1 MLDSAL
7 KLDFQMLCEMCDQRG
22 VSIATTFAP
31 ALGNADSANTTA
43 RTSSMKTLLL
53 AVLLGCLAAA
63 SAVPAARIR
72 WCLKSEAE
80 YLKCK
85 RLELVAPAISCV
97 RRESTMECIVA
108 ITAKL
113 ADAITLD
120 GGDVYTAGL
129 KNYDLHPI
137 IAEDYGPSSDTCYY
151 AVAVV
156 KKGSSFGIKD
166 LAGKKSCHTGLGKSA
181 GWNIPI
187 GTLLSMDL
195 IKWTGIE
202 DSPVEEAVKNF
213 FHSSCVPGAN
223 ANDKLCQLCKGDCSR
238 SHKEPYYD
246 YAGAFQC
253 LADGA
258 GEVAFVKH
266 LTVPEQATSAA
277 PTAIKWC
284 AVGPAE
290 TAKCDTWSINSIE
303 GEVTNVECHSAK
315 SVEDCMS
322 MIMRKRADAMAVDGG
337 QVYTAGKC
345 GLVPVMVEQY
355 DEAPASSY
363 YAVAVVKKG
372 MGITWETLKGKR
384 SCHTGMGRTAG
395 WNIPMGLIHKQTN
408 NCDFTTFFS
417 SGCAPGA
424 EPTSPFCAACAG
436 SSKSVGDEYKCKPS
450 AEEHYYGYA
459 GAFRCLADGAG
470 EVAFVKHLTVPESE
484 KPNYELLCPDNTR
497 KSIDSYKTCH
507 LARVPAHA
515 VVSRKDPQMAE
526 LIYNTLTTVRGFNL
540 FSSEDYAPVQNLMF
554 KDSTI
559 RLVKLPPNTDSFL
572 YLGAGYMSIIRSL
585 KREQA
590 TSAAPTA
597 IKWCAVG
604 PAETAKCDTWS
615 INSIE
620 GEVTTV
626 ECQSAKSVEDCMSMI
641 MRKRADAIAVD
652 GGQVYTA
659 GKCGLVPV
667 MVEQYDEAQCSVS
680 SAPASSYY
688 AVAVV
693 KKGMGITWET
703 LKGKRSC
710 HTGMGRT
717 AGWNIPMGLIHKQT
731 NNCDFT
737 TFFSS
742 GCAPG
747 AEPTSPFCAACAGSS
762 KSVGDEYKCKPSA
775 EEHYYGYAG
784 AFRCLVEGAGDVAFI
799 KHTIVKENSDGNG
812 PDWARNVN
820 SADYE
825 LICPNKSPVPVT
837 DFASCHLAMVP
848 AHAVVTRPES
858 RGDVVRILQDQ
869 QAKFGTKGTD
879 GRFKLFQSESGKN
892 LLFKDSTK
900 CLQEIPLGESFEKFL
915 GAEYMTAMSSL
926 RVCTDST
933 PDLEKICTFHSCQQK
948 S

>member
-1 MLDSAL
+1 
-7 KLDFQMLCEMCDQRG
+7 
-22 VSIATTFAP
+22 
-31 ALGNADSANTTA
+31 
-43 RTSSMKTLLL
+43 MKTLLL

-266 LTVPEQATSAA
+266 LTVPGSTENWDVWWFGLESEKPSYELLCPDNTRKSIDSYKTCHLARVPAHAVVSRKDPQMAELIYNTLTTVRGFNLFSSEDYAPVQNLMFKDSTIRLVKLPPNTDSFLYLGAGYMSIIRSLKREQATSAA

-459 GAFRCLADGAG
+459 GAFRCL
-470 EVAFVKHLTVPESE
+470 
-484 KPNYELLCPDNTR
+484 
-497 KSIDSYKTCH
+497 
-507 LARVPAHA
+507 
-515 VVSRKDPQMAE
+515 
-526 LIYNTLTTVRGFNL
+526 
-540 FSSEDYAPVQNLMF
+540 
-554 KDSTI
+554 
-559 RLVKLPPNTDSFL
+559 
-572 YLGAGYMSIIRSL
+572 
-585 KREQA
+585 
-590 TSAAPTA
+590 
-597 IKWCAVG
+597 
-604 PAETAKCDTWS
+604 
-615 INSIE
+615 
-620 GEVTTV
+620 
-626 ECQSAKSVEDCMSMI
+626 
-641 MRKRADAIAVD
+641 
-652 GGQVYTA
+652 
-659 GKCGLVPV
+659 
-667 MVEQYDEAQCSVS
+667 
-680 SAPASSYY
+680 
-688 AVAVV
+688 
-693 KKGMGITWET
+693 
-703 LKGKRSC
+703 
-710 HTGMGRT
+710 
-717 AGWNIPMGLIHKQT
+717 
-731 NNCDFT
+731 
-737 TFFSS
+737 
-742 GCAPG
+742 
-747 AEPTSPFCAACAGSS
+747 
-762 KSVGDEYKCKPSA
+762 
-775 EEHYYGYAG
+775 
-784 AFRCLVEGAGDVAFI
+784 VEGAGDVAFI

-858 RGDVVRILQDQ
+858 RVFALPRLSF
-869 QAKFGTKGTD
+869 QAKFGTKGRD

-933 PDLEKICTFHSCQQK
+933 PDSGAFPTPPSLLPKLALSILLLIV
-948 S
+948 